1 MASLK
6 LDSEKITWVL
16 LVSAIILL
24 ISSLFMPLVLVFII
38 QDYLYLSSSK
48 WFYEAPASAY
58 VVFMIG
64 MQWIAFMIMLHI
76 FIQWKFE
83 IKMFKWI
90 TMLLMTLSIPCFMFA
105 ISNYYYLDDN
115 GIHFNELETYNTIT
129 SYHWSDF
136 KEAREV
142 YTKSNGVTSLDHFE
156 LITTDNEVIELPTSS
171 KITGAKHRILEK
183 LNEHGVNV
191 TNNLGDLYE

>member
-1 MASLK
+1 MAGLK
-6 LDSEKITWVL
+6 LDTEKVTWIL

-64 MQWIAFMIMLHI
+64 IQWIALMIMLHI
-76 FIQWKFE
+76 FIQWRFDF
-83 IKMFKWI
+83 KMFKWI

-115 GIHFNELETYNTIT
+115 GIHFNELDTFNTIT
-129 SYHWSDF
+129 SYQWADF

-142 YTKSNGVTSLDHFE
+142 YSKSNGVTGLDHFE
-156 LITTDNEVIELPTSS
+156 LITTDGEVIELKTSQ
-171 KITGAKHRILEK
+171 KMTGAKHRMLEK
-183 LNEHGVNV
+183 LNENGVSV